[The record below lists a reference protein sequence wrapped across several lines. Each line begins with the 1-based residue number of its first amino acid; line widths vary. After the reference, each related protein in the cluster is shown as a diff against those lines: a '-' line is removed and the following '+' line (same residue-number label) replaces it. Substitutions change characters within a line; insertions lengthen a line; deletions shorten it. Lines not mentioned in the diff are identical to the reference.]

1 MSVPSYFKFTIGGRF
16 VNVWPAATG
25 ETGYFD
31 VQYGDV
37 GGDVNDESWVQ
48 RVTAYEAAVYVVT
61 ELGAPHKTTVASLEG
76 MIRRW
81 RDDFE
86 AQDREPIR

>member
-1 MSVPSYFKFTIGGRF
+1 MSVPSYFNCESGGRF
-16 VNVWPAATG
+16 VNVWPADTG

-31 VQYGDV
+31 VVFGDV
-37 GGDVNDESWVQ
+37 DDDMSGVWVW
-48 RVTAYEAAVYVVT
+48 RVTAYEAAAYVMT

-81 RDDFE
+81 REEFE

>member
-1 MSVPSYFKFTIGGRF
+1 MSVPSYFKFTIGERF

-31 VQYGDV
+31 VVYGDMDNV
-37 GGDVNDESWVQ
+37 SCVQ

-61 ELGAPHKTTVASLEG
+61 ELGAPHRTTVESLEG

-81 RDDFE
+81 REEFD